1 MATLL
6 SANLPANTEPV
17 SASAGGV
24 ALFAPPVVLRRR
36 STGRHSTGR
45 WQFRLPVRELILHH
59 SFVIFVSFVCFLS
72 IFACAQLL
80 GWSRDIDYDSCVC
93 TVTRSTAG
101 ADSVHHCYKSVGT
114 TGGHN

>member
-17 SASAGGV
+17 SASAGECRAFCTTGSSSKAKHRTAQHWPV
-24 ALFAPPVVLRRR
+24 AIPFASARTNLAPFICNICKLCLFPV
-36 STGRHSTGR
+36 H
-45 WQFRLPVRELILHH
+45 
-59 SFVIFVSFVCFLS
+59 
-72 IFACAQLL
+72 FACAQLL